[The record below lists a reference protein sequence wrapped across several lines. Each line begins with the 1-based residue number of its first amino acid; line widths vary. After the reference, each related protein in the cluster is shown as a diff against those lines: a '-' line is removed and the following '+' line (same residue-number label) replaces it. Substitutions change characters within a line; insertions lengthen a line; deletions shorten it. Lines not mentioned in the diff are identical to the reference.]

1 MDAFIIVQGTDD
13 MGIVSVL
20 GVRLMSMEAFRGK
33 DELPV
38 NGNGLEISMVRSVY
52 EIFGQASTIVES
64 C

>member
-1 MDAFIIVQGTDD
+1 
-13 MGIVSVL
+13 
-20 GVRLMSMEAFRGK
+20 MSMEAFRGK

-38 NGNGLEISMVRSVY
+38 NGNGLEISKVRSVY